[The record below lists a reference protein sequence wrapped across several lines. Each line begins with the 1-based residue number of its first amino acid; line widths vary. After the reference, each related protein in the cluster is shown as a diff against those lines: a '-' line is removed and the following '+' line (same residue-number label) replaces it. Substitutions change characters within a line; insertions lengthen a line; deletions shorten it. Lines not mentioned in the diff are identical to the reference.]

1 MDGANDIINH
11 IWTHSL
17 NIRWEREGIY
27 NKSKENY

>member
-11 IWTHSL
+11 IWTHSFT
-17 NIRWEREGIY
+17 IRWEREGIY